1 MTMRV
6 LVLIVAAL
14 LTAQILTTQSA
25 AALQRTRIAIVD
37 EAPLVVRG
45 TGFKA
50 AERVTVTVS
59 HGKAV
64 YRRAGTASST
74 GVVVVRWK
82 VAMATTC
89 ASTFVLAVGSE
100 GSRATYKTVAND
112 CAQPKAPDA
121 VGEPGSDPLVLY
133 PVDPTP
139 RKNG

>member
-1 MTMRV
+1 MRV
-6 LVLIVAAL
+6 LILIVAAL
-14 LTAQILTTQSA
+14 LTAQIVTRESA
-25 AALQRTRIAIVD
+25 AAVQLRTRIAIVD

-133 PVDPTP
+133 PVDPMP
-139 RKNG
+139 RKTG